1 MFQQRNDQT
10 TIEPRLLKTRQAM
23 KYLSVSERKL
33 YSLRKSGA
41 IPTVPVGKRGI
52 RYDTWDL
59 DAWIQ
64 KSKDSGNSSV
74 DEMSDNK

>member
-10 TIEPRLLKTRQAM
+10 PSETRLVKTRQAL
-23 KYLSVSERKL
+23 KVLSVSERKL
-33 YSLRKSGA
+33 FSLRKSGA
-41 IPTVPVGKRGI
+41 IPTVRVGKRGI
-52 RYDTWDL
+52 RYDMRDL

-64 KSKDSGNSSV
+64 KSKDSGKSSV